1 MTPVSGTMLHYL
13 PSVQLKGLPDGGLA
27 VQVVTISGRTIR
39 KEAQA
44 QPELSEVAIEKINE
58 LLAKVPK
65 DYKQKAHDFRAQRR
79 AVAA

>member
-1 MTPVSGTMLHYL
+1 M
-13 PSVQLKGLPDGGLA
+13 
-27 VQVVTISGRTIR
+27 QVVTISGRTIR

-44 QPELSEVAIEKINE
+44 QPELSEVAIEKIDE

-65 DYKQKAHDFRAQRR
+65 DSKQKAHDFRAQRR

>member
-1 MTPVSGTMLHYL
+1 MPPLSGNML
-13 PSVQLKGLPDGGLA
+13 QGKLPDRGVT

-44 QPELSEVAIEKINE
+44 QPELSEVAIEKIDE
-58 LLAKVPK
+58 LLAKVPE
-65 DYKQKAHDFRAQRR
+65 DSRQRARDFRAQRR

>member
-1 MTPVSGTMLHYL
+1 MTPISWSVLHDL

-44 QPELSEVAIEKINE
+44 QPELSEVAIEKIDE
-58 LLAKVPK
+58 LLAKVPE
-65 DYKQKAHDFRAQRR
+65 DSKQKAHNFRMQRR

>member
-1 MTPVSGTMLHYL
+1 MAPVSGTMLHDL

-44 QPELSEVAIEKINE
+44 QPELSEVAIERIDE

-65 DYKQKAHDFRAQRR
+65 DSKQKAHDFRAQRR